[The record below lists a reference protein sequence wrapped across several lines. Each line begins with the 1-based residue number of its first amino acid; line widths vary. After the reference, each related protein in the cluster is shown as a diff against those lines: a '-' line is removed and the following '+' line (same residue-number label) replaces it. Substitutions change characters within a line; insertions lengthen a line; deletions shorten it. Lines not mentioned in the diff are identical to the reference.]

1 MPIERAL
8 ARVCQEA
15 GARVVRNMRLAD
27 MNLDVPV
34 GDERRIEV
42 VANGLPLW
50 HGAQLAIDATIVS
63 PVTGRGEAQAGAAE
77 HPGRALANAA
87 QRKRRTYPELV
98 RARRCRLVVFGMEV
112 GGRWGDEAVSF
123 LCFLAGARVCDAP
136 AQVRLSRASAR
147 SRRPCWRSRSQGSAM
162 LQAPRLLCMNSWRTR
177 DGRDPLP
184 SAGALRIER
193 GAGEPGLRAHNL
205 DGPCVQA

>member
-1 MPIERAL
+1 M
-8 ARVCQEA
+8 
-15 GARVVRNMRLAD
+15 VRNMRLSD

-50 HGAQLAIDATIVS
+50 HGAQLAVDATIVS
-63 PVTGRGEAQAGAAE
+63 PVARSGAAQAGAAE
-77 HPGRALANAA
+77 RPGRALANAA

-123 LCFLAGARVCDAP
+123 LRLLARARARDAP
-136 AQVRLSRASAR
+136 AQDRAAAQVAWAVRWSALLAVASQRAFAAS
-147 SRRPCWRSRSQGSAM
+147 
-162 LQAPRLLCMNSWRTR
+162 LLEL
-177 DGRDPLP
+177 PLAGECNA
-184 SAGALRIER
+184 AGAPPAKYELLADSRWDGPMPVSR
-193 GAGEPGLRAHNL
+193 LPLRA
-205 DGPCVQA
+205 

>member
-1 MPIERAL
+1 
-8 ARVCQEA
+8 VCQEA

-123 LCFLAGARVCDAP
+123 LRLIARARARDAP
-136 AQVRLSRASAR
+136 AQVRTAAQVAWGVRWSALVAVAGQRAFAAS
-147 SRRPCWRSRSQGSAM
+147 
-162 LQAPRLLCMNSWRTR
+162 LLE
-177 DGRDPLP
+177 LP
-184 SAGALRIER
+184 F
-193 GAGEPGLRAHNL
+193 AGECNAAGVPPALHELLADARWE
-205 DGPCVQA
+205 GPVPVSRLPAG